1 MSDPR
6 YDIIIITGEYH
17 DDHPLSPS
25 GMILRV
31 LGSEGYKAGV
41 IEKPNS
47 DEDYLTL
54 GPPRLFFGVTSGSID
69 SMLSN
74 YTPMK
79 RRRFPEGHPLM
90 MPDRAVIRYCN
101 DLRRLFKGCRIVIG
115 GIEASLRRFAH
126 YDYWDND
133 LRRSIL
139 LDSKADL
146 LVYGNGEKQVIE
158 AARRADSDDGFEGIG
173 GTCIRSAEKPPGFSE
188 IPSFEDVSADN
199 AAFCSM
205 QREFTN
211 DKDLAQFTN
220 GTYVLQYRYPT
231 YASSDLDHYYS
242 LPFTRKLNPRSALS
256 MARFSVVTHRGC
268 FGGCGFCSIALHQGP
283 RIISRSEDSII
294 AEIISLTRHPEFK
307 GYIDDLGGPSANMYG
322 MDREEGAVC
331 PSSIKGLDHSR
342 AISLLRRA
350 REVTGVKKVFV
361 RSGIRYDIALSSE
374 DYIREISKH
383 HISGTLKIAPE
394 HTDLEVLSLMRK
406 PGSRFNE
413 FVDLFN
419 RINEGSGQTLRY
431 YLMIGHPGDDVQK
444 VRRLSSEAARLGNIE
459 QFQMFT
465 PTPMSLSSCMYWTGL
480 DPFTMKEVR
489 AVRDYHTKKEMKEE
503 MLRSIGNSRRAGR
516 SRGTSS

>member
-1 MSDPR
+1 MSKR
-6 YDIIIITGEYH
+6 SVDIVLITGEYH

-25 GMILRV
+25 GMISRV
-31 LGSEGYKAGV
+31 LLDAGYSVGIV
-41 IEKPNS
+41 EKPTQ
-47 DEDYLTL
+47 DPDYKTF
-54 GPPRLFFGVTSGSID
+54 GEPKLFFGVTSGSID

-79 RRRFPEGHPLM
+79 RRRFPEGHPLL

-158 AARRADSDDGFEGIG
+158 AAGRAGSDDGFEGIE

-188 IPSFEDVSADN
+188 VPSFEDVSADN

-205 QREFTN
+205 QREFSN
-211 DKDLAQFTN
+211 DKDLAQFTG
-220 GTYVLQYRYPT
+220 GTYVLQYRYPR
-231 YASSDLDHYYS
+231 YSPSDLDRYFS
-242 LPFTRKLNPRSALS
+242 LPFSRRLNPRSALS

-283 RIISRSEDSII
+283 RVISRSEDSII
-294 AEIISLTRHPEFK
+294 AEIGSLTRHPDFK

-322 MDREEGAVC
+322 MDREEGYGC
-331 PSSIKGLDHSR
+331 PGSIKKLDHSR

-350 REVTGVKKVFV
+350 REVPGVKKVFV

-374 DYIREISKH
+374 EYIREISTH

-394 HTDLEVLSLMRK
+394 HIDPEVLSLMRK
-406 PGSRFNE
+406 PGSKFRE

-419 RINEGSGQTLRY
+419 RLNEGTGQTLRY

-444 VRRLSSEAARLGNIE
+444 VRKLSYEADRLGNIE
-459 QFQMFT
+459 QFQLFT
-465 PTPMSLSSCMYWTGL
+465 PTPMSLSSCIYWTGL
-480 DPFTMKEVR
+480 DPITMKGVMV
-489 AVRDYHTKKEMKEE
+489 VRDYRTKKEMKEE
-503 MLRSIGNSRRAGR
+503 MLRSIGRSRRTGR